1 MVSLDDKVR
10 ALAVTAGWKTPR
22 PGQDGSYSFRLE
34 DGLDLKVFSPDGRLC
49 FLLAD
54 LHALPE
60 PGHERDSLLR
70 KVAGQQAGIC
80 RERASVV
87 ALERQE
93 DAAARG
99 LDGERLILQSRVPV
113 DVPQQEFDDAVRDFL
128 NDLAWWKKSLG
139 DSPREELPPMFS
151 MSGTFF
157 GGVCLPV
164 LDLLLPSGDRRS
176 LRVFPQRLPVPGGV
190 LSLCGQ

>member
-10 ALAVTAGWKTPR
+10 ALAVTAGWESPR

-60 PGHERDSLLR
+60 PGHGRDSLLR

-157 GGVCLPV
+157 GGVY
-164 LDLLLPSGDRRS
+164 
-176 LRVFPQRLPVPGGV
+176 
-190 LSLCGQ
+190 

>member
-60 PGHERDSLLR
+60 PRSWPLNGR
-70 KVAGQQAGIC
+70 K
-80 RERASVV
+80 
-87 ALERQE
+87 
-93 DAAARG
+93 
-99 LDGERLILQSRVPV
+99 
-113 DVPQQEFDDAVRDFL
+113 
-128 NDLAWWKKSLG
+128 
-139 DSPREELPPMFS
+139 M
-151 MSGTFF
+151 
-157 GGVCLPV
+157 
-164 LDLLLPSGDRRS
+164 
-176 LRVFPQRLPVPGGV
+176 RLPGAWTG
-190 LSLCGQ
+190 SA

>member
-10 ALAVTAGWKTPR
+10 ALAVTAGWKSPR

-54 LHALPE
+54 LRALPE
-60 PGHERDSLLR
+60 PGHERDSLL
-70 KVAGQQAGIC
+70 
-80 RERASVV
+80 V

-113 DVPQQEFDDAVRDFL
+113 DVPQQEFDGAVRDFL

-151 MSGTFF
+151 MPGTFF
-157 GGVCLPV
+157 GGVY
-164 LDLLLPSGDRRS
+164 
-176 LRVFPQRLPVPGGV
+176 
-190 LSLCGQ
+190 

>member
-1 MVSLDDKVR
+1 MQDCLWFR
-10 ALAVTAGWKTPR
+10 WMTPR

-93 DAAARG
+93 DAVARG

-128 NDLAWWKKSLG
+128 NDLAWWKKSLW

-157 GGVCLPV
+157 GGVY
-164 LDLLLPSGDRRS
+164 
-176 LRVFPQRLPVPGGV
+176 
-190 LSLCGQ
+190 

>member
-22 PGQDGSYSFRLE
+22 PEQDGSYSFQLE
-34 DGLDLKVFSPDGRLC
+34 DGLDLKLFSPDGRGC

-54 LHALPE
+54 LLALPE
-60 PGHERDSLLR
+60 AGYERDSLLR

-87 ALERQE
+87 AVEGRE
-93 DAAARG
+93 DAVARG
-99 LDGERLILQSRVPV
+99 LDGDRLILQSRVSV
-113 DVPQQEFDDAVRDFL
+113 DAPQQQFDAAVRDFL

-157 GGVCLPV
+157 GGVY
-164 LDLLLPSGDRRS
+164 
-176 LRVFPQRLPVPGGV
+176 
-190 LSLCGQ
+190 

>member
-60 PGHERDSLLR
+60 PGHERDGLLR

-87 ALERQE
+87 ALER
-93 DAAARG
+93 R
-99 LDGERLILQSRVPV
+99 
-113 DVPQQEFDDAVRDFL
+113 
-128 NDLAWWKKSLG
+128 K
-139 DSPREELPPMFS
+139 M
-151 MSGTFF
+151 
-157 GGVCLPV
+157 
-164 LDLLLPSGDRRS
+164 
-176 LRVFPQRLPVPGGV
+176 RLPGAWTG
-190 LSLCGQ
+190 SA

>member
-70 KVAGQQAGIC
+70 KVAGHT
-80 RERASVV
+80 V
-87 ALERQE
+87 
-93 DAAARG
+93 
-99 LDGERLILQSRVPV
+99 SR
-113 DVPQQEFDDAVRDFL
+113 R
-128 NDLAWWKKSLG
+128 
-139 DSPREELPPMFS
+139 
-151 MSGTFF
+151 
-157 GGVCLPV
+157 
-164 LDLLLPSGDRRS
+164 DLLQLRRM
-176 LRVFPQRLPVPGGV
+176 RLPGAWTG
-190 LSLCGQ
+190 SA

>member
-10 ALAVTAGWKTPR
+10 ALAVTAGWKSPR
-22 PGQDGSYSFRLE
+22 PGHG
-34 DGLDLKVFSPDGRLC
+34 
-49 FLLAD
+49 
-54 LHALPE
+54 
-60 PGHERDSLLR
+60 RDSLLR

-151 MSGTFF
+151 MPGTFF
-157 GGVCLPV
+157 GGVY
-164 LDLLLPSGDRRS
+164 
-176 LRVFPQRLPVPGGV
+176 
-190 LSLCGQ
+190 

>member
-22 PGQDGSYSFRLE
+22 PEQGGSYSFRLE
-34 DGLDLKVFSPDGRLC
+34 DGLDLKLFSPDGRWC

-54 LHALPE
+54 LCALPE
-60 PGHERDSLLR
+60 PVHERESLLR
-70 KVAGQQAGIC
+70 KITGQQAGIC
-80 RERASVV
+80 RERASIV

-99 LDGERLILQSRVPV
+99 LDGERLILQSRVPL
-113 DVPQQEFDDAVRDFL
+113 DVPQQLFEGAVRDFL
-128 NDLAWWKKSLG
+128 NDLAWWKKGLG
-139 DSPREELPPMFS
+139 DSPRGELPSMFS

-157 GGVCLPV
+157 GGVY
-164 LDLLLPSGDRRS
+164 
-176 LRVFPQRLPVPGGV
+176 
-190 LSLCGQ
+190 

>member
-70 KVAGQQAGIC
+70 KVAG
-80 RERASVV
+80 ERASVV

-157 GGVCLPV
+157 GGVY
-164 LDLLLPSGDRRS
+164 
-176 LRVFPQRLPVPGGV
+176 
-190 LSLCGQ
+190 

>member
-1 MVSLDDKVR
+1 M
-10 ALAVTAGWKTPR
+10 
-22 PGQDGSYSFRLE
+22 
-34 DGLDLKVFSPDGRLC
+34 C
-49 FLLAD
+49 FLLAG
-54 LHALPE
+54 LRALPE
-60 PGHERDSLLR
+60 PGHGRDSLLR
-70 KVAGQQAGIC
+70 KVAGRQAGIC

-151 MSGTFF
+151 MPGTFF
-157 GGVCLPV
+157 GGVY
-164 LDLLLPSGDRRS
+164 
-176 LRVFPQRLPVPGGV
+176 
-190 LSLCGQ
+190 

>member
-93 DAAARG
+93 DAAVRG
-99 LDGERLILQSRVPV
+99 LDGAPDIAIPGACGRTPARV
-113 DVPQQEFDDAVRDFL
+113 
-128 NDLAWWKKSLG
+128 
-139 DSPREELPPMFS
+139 
-151 MSGTFF
+151 
-157 GGVCLPV
+157 
-164 LDLLLPSGDRRS
+164 RRCCPG
-176 LRVFPQRLPVPGGV
+176 FPQ
-190 LSLCGQ
+190 

>member
-10 ALAVTAGWKTPR
+10 ALAVTAGWKSPR

-34 DGLDLKVFSPDGRLC
+34 DGLDLK
-49 FLLAD
+49 
-54 LHALPE
+54 ALPE
-60 PGHERDSLLR
+60 PAHGRDSLLR
-70 KVAGQQAGIC
+70 KVAGHQDGIC

-139 DSPREELPPMFS
+139 DSPREELPPLFS

-157 GGVCLPV
+157 GGVY
-164 LDLLLPSGDRRS
+164 
-176 LRVFPQRLPVPGGV
+176 
-190 LSLCGQ
+190 

>member
-22 PGQDGSYSFRLE
+22 PEQDGSYSFRLE
-34 DGLDLKVFSPDGRLC
+34 DGLDLKLFSPDGRGC

-54 LHALPE
+54 LLALPE
-60 PGHERDSLLR
+60 AGYERDSLLR
-70 KVAGQQAGIC
+70 KVAGQQTGIC

-87 ALERQE
+87 AVERRE
-93 DAAARG
+93 DALARG
-99 LDGERLILQSRVPV
+99 LDGDRLILQSRVSV
-113 DVPQQEFDDAVRDFL
+113 DAPQQQFDNAVRDFL
-128 NDLAWWKKSLG
+128 NDLAWWKKTLG

-157 GGVCLPV
+157 GGVY
-164 LDLLLPSGDRRS
+164 
-176 LRVFPQRLPVPGGV
+176 
-190 LSLCGQ
+190 

>member
-70 KVAGQQAGIC
+70 KVASQQAGIC

-87 ALERQE
+87 ALNGRKMRL
-93 DAAARG
+93 RG
-99 LDGERLILQSRVPV
+99 ADGERLILHVRVPV
-113 DVPQQEFDDAVRDFL
+113 DVPQQSSTMLSTGFL
-128 NDLAWWKKSLG
+128 NDLAWWKKAWGLAA
-139 DSPREELPPMFS
+139 
-151 MSGTFF
+151 
-157 GGVCLPV
+157 
-164 LDLLLPSGDRRS
+164 
-176 LRVFPQRLPVPGGV
+176 
-190 LSLCGQ
+190 

>member
-34 DGLDLKVFSPDGRLC
+34 DGLDL
-49 FLLAD
+49 
-54 LHALPE
+54 PE
-60 PGHERDSLLR
+60 PGHEWDSLLR

-157 GGVCLPV
+157 GGVY
-164 LDLLLPSGDRRS
+164 
-176 LRVFPQRLPVPGGV
+176 
-190 LSLCGQ
+190 

>member
-10 ALAVTAGWKTPR
+10 ALAVTAGWKSPR

-49 FLLAD
+49 FLLAG
-54 LHALPE
+54 LRAL
-60 PGHERDSLLR
+60 
-70 KVAGQQAGIC
+70 
-80 RERASVV
+80 
-87 ALERQE
+87 
-93 DAAARG
+93 
-99 LDGERLILQSRVPV
+99 RVPV

-151 MSGTFF
+151 MPGTFF
-157 GGVCLPV
+157 GGVY
-164 LDLLLPSGDRRS
+164 
-176 LRVFPQRLPVPGGV
+176 
-190 LSLCGQ
+190 

>member
-54 LHALPE
+54 LRALPE

-70 KVAGQQAGIC
+70 KVAGHQAGIC

-87 ALERQE
+87 AVERRE
-93 DAAARG
+93 DAVARG
-99 LDGERLILQSRVPV
+99 LDGDRLILQSRVSV
-113 DVPQQEFDDAVRDFL
+113 DAPQQQFDAAVRDFL

-157 GGVCLPV
+157 GGVY
-164 LDLLLPSGDRRS
+164 
-176 LRVFPQRLPVPGGV
+176 
-190 LSLCGQ
+190 